1 LKRRDE
7 QELLSIFRELK
18 ENPREYSSRG
28 ALNSHGRLLALR
40 FGGIALRMGLADS
53 STFALGDG
61 DYEKCVRKME
71 SVVNSLNLG

>member
-1 LKRRDE
+1 MRNRDE

-40 FGGIALRMGLADS
+40 FGGIALRMGLVES
-53 STFALGDG
+53 SRFALGDG
-61 DYEKCVRKME
+61 DYEKCMRKME
-71 SVVNSLNLG
+71 SVMNSLNPG